1 MPVLLFYWYCDVADP
16 PSLVEQQR
24 VLCESLGLTGR
35 VRIASEG
42 INATLGGSDASCVDY
57 ERALTADERF
67 VGVDIKR
74 SEGGS
79 EDFEGLIVKQS
90 KEIVTLGIAP
100 DALSFKDGGTH
111 LSPAEFRQELLER
124 HDSDRGDSNGAAVV
138 IDCRNAYESRIGCFD
153 GALRPPTR
161 QFSDFPAWCREN
173 RSVLEGRRVLMY
185 CTGGIR
191 CERASAY
198 LLGSDVEAATVGQLH
213 GGIHRFLEE
222 WPDGGGVWKGKNLV
236 FDKRT
241 AIGTTPPTRVPHA
254 MCDLCDAE
262 DCDDYSAGARCR
274 YCRARLLVCPSC
286 TVAPQSGSDS
296 EAPTALSA
304 DGALCRECLS
314 SAAKGELRK
323 RAASTRDCWPHLR
336 EAGLG
341 PPATCADT
349 NVPTTSADEDA
360 KHKSSTRRVKKKG
373 PKPGG
378 RRKVRLKYL
387 RAMSSLLEQT
397 GISNIQTGSPETT
410 QQRQNQLDLHKEHVG
425 APWPQLSGVDT
436 VDSALLCFFLLQPG
450 RPNSDANDA
459 VSHAAWHAL
468 LAPGCRLS
476 QTLSDSIRQPEQISC
491 ATEPELQPEPEARA
505 EDALD
510 RFAATATPSS
520 GCALLLWR
528 KILAVQWAEVGLEAE
543 NEGDKLNARVQAQMM
558 GVGAHE
564 SDVKKPMD
572 TIPQR
577 VLDEGAAC
585 LAMWKESDGRTIHRL
600 YPAANDEI
608 DGPLLGLEA
617 ARRLVRLLQE
627 EWENPGI
634 ANTTRSTFH
643 SFVGECYDGGSS
655 ACPKHQVQR
664 LVREIRK
671 QRY

>member
-16 PSLVEQQR
+16 PLLVEQQR
-24 VLCESLGLTGR
+24 ALCVSLGLTGR

-42 INATLGGSDASCVDY
+42 INATLGGSDASCVEY
-57 ERALTADERF
+57 ERALTEDERF
-67 VGVDIKR
+67 AGVDIKR

-111 LSPAEFRQELLER
+111 LSPAEFRQQLLER
-124 HDSDRGDSNGAAVV
+124 HDGDRGGDSNGAPVV

-173 RSVLEGRRVLMY
+173 RSELEGRRVLMY

-198 LLGSDVEAATVGQLH
+198 LLGSDVKAATVGQLH

-222 WPDGGGVWKGKNLV
+222 WPDGGDVWKGKNLV
-236 FDKRT
+236 FDKRN
-241 AIGTTPPTRVPHA
+241 AIGTTPPSRVPHA
-254 MCDLCDAE
+254 TCDLCDAN

-286 TVAPQSGSDS
+286 TATLHFGSDS
-296 EAPTALSA
+296 DATTASSA
-304 DGALCRECLS
+304 DGALCRECLG

-323 RAASTRDCWPHLR
+323 RAASIRDCWPHLR

-341 PPATCADT
+341 PPATCAATD
-349 NVPTTSADEDA
+349 VPATGGDEA
-360 KHKSSTRRVKKKG
+360 RHKSNTRRGQKG
-373 PKPGG
+373 PKVGG
-378 RRKVRLKYL
+378 RRKIRLKYL

-397 GISNIQTGSPETT
+397 ALSDIETGASEAT
-410 QQRQNQLDLHKEHVG
+410 QHR
-425 APWPQLSGVDT
+425 WPQLTGVDT
-436 VDSALLCFFLLQPG
+436 VDSALLCFFLLQPSC
-450 RPNSDANDA
+450 PKSDANDA
-459 VSHAAWHAL
+459 ILRAAWHAL
-468 LAPGCRLS
+468 LDANPRSC
-476 QTLSDSIRQPEQISC
+476 QTLSDSTRTPEGIFC
-491 ATEPELQPEPEARA
+491 AVGTEQELRA
-505 EDALD
+505 EDVLD
-510 RFAATATPSS
+510 RFASTASPSN

-528 KILAVQWAEVGLEAE
+528 KQLPAAEEE
-543 NEGDKLNARVQAQMM
+543 TEDEGDEMKSSLAQK
-558 GVGAHE
+558 
-564 SDVKKPMD
+564 SDNGKHQSDSAELVETVPR
-572 TIPQR
+572 R
-577 VLDEGAAC
+577 VLDGGAAC

-600 YPAANDEI
+600 YPAANDGI

-617 ARRLVRLLQE
+617 ARKLVRSLRE
-627 EWENPGI
+627 EWDNPSARA
-634 ANTTRSTFH
+634 ANTNKCKFQ
-643 SFVGECYDGGSS
+643 FFAGEQYDGAGS